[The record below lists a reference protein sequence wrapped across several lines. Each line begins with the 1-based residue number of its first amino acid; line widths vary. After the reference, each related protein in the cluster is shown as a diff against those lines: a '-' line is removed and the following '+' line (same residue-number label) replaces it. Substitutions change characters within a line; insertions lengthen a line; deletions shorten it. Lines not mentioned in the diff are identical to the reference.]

1 MDIRKKIKGCWTGI
15 STLVLIILIG
25 GLILFAVGTIGD
37 ILFKVAYVLQDN
49 MGKIL
54 LAVAAFGIIVY
65 FFKNIN
71 NDNKQGED

>member
-1 MDIRKKIKGCWTGI
+1 MDIRKEIKGCWTGI
-15 STLVLIILIG
+15 LTLILIILIG

-37 ILFKVAYVLQDN
+37 ILFKIAYVLQDN

-71 NDNKQGED
+71 DDNKQGED